1 VYHVSIPV
9 TLDCKSLKV
18 IKVIKSQ
25 LVLVTVQDFEIL
37 KLLYVMAHCAPSKGL
52 RTCGIVLP
60 IELNSPWYRLTPP
73 L

>member
-1 VYHVSIPV
+1 MYKTLFVNHVSIPV
-9 TLDCKSLKV
+9 TLELE
-18 IKVIKSQ
+18 SQ
-25 LVLVTVQDFEIL
+25 LVLITVADFEIL
-37 KLLYVMAHCAPSKGL
+37 KLLCVIMAHCTQSKGL

>member
-1 VYHVSIPV
+1 VNHVSIPV

-18 IKVIKSQ
+18 GKSFGPYYCTR
-25 LVLVTVQDFEIL
+25 LWNL
-37 KLLYVMAHCAPSKGL
+37 KNCFMSSWHTASPKGL